1 MKHFLGAAATAAVVA
16 GGGLAVTSQP
26 ARAYQIDCAILLCLS
41 GGWPASAPCAA
52 AKAEFIRRITPWPI
66 EPPLQIWRCPMHAA
80 YEDNPAQ
87 SPRRRL
93 YDVALRSPAH
103 PVPTLESMDESLRID
118 EAPENALFPA
128 IWKPG
133 ETGNVSG
140 RGHLQ
145 QIADYTS
152 ENGVADIDISDPAF
166 DFVRSIRVYS
176 VEYMRQ
182 RAVDRDNNYCRR
194 LSRVRIGR
202 YGQQG
207 EFYWRNADPSALPDA
222 YVGDEGWGEDCPRI
236 SGRSVFVDWSDHE
249 GNYGYEQVNY

>member
-1 MKHFLGAAATAAVVA
+1 MKHFLGAAATAAVVF
-16 GGGLAVTSQP
+16 GGGLSVTLQP

-41 GGWPASAPCAA
+41 GGWPASEPCAA

-80 YEDNPAQ
+80 YPGNAARAPEQ
-87 SPRRRL
+87 RL
-93 YDVALRSPAH
+93 YDVAFDRGAH
-103 PVPTLESMDESLRID
+103 PLPSPSVFEVAR
-118 EAPENALFPA
+118 AGARKGALSPDA
-128 IWKPG
+128 LISAVLKDG
-133 ETGNVSG
+133 AVGG
-140 RGHLQ
+140 ALLQ
-145 QIADYTS
+145 QVADYTS
-152 ENGVADIDISDPAF
+152 ENGVADIDISDRAF

-236 SGRSVFVDWSDHE
+236 SGRSVFVDWSDHQ